1 MDSFFGIGI
10 PELFLIAIVALI
22 VLGPERLPGAIR
34 EIAKVFRTIRQ
45 MSSELTSQFSD
56 ELQALDEVNPR
67 KLMREITDE
76 MNPAAKP
83 EKKPPAAKPAV
94 KPAANTAAKPTA
106 KPAKPA
112 SAAPAKPAATPEP
125 ASTELQPEPKPDPEP
140 SILPPDAAGGDGSQ
154 AADASASAPL
164 AAPPARNG
172 AGEQKDD
179 AA

>member
-45 MSSELTSQFSD
+45 MSSDLTSQFSD
-56 ELQALDEVNPR
+56 ELQALDDVNPR
-67 KLMREITDE
+67 KLMREITDDI
-76 MNPAAKP
+76 NPLTKPEKPAAAKP
-83 EKKPPAAKPAV
+83 GAAAAKPADKSALKPAAKPAAAPP
-94 KPAANTAAKPTA
+94 KPAA
-106 KPAKPA
+106 
-112 SAAPAKPAATPEP
+112 AKPAAAKPEP
-125 ASTELQPEPKPDPEP
+125 APTEPKPDPEP
-140 SILPPDAAGGDGSQ
+140 SILPPAPDEDAAQETD
-154 AADASASAPL
+154 AATSAPL